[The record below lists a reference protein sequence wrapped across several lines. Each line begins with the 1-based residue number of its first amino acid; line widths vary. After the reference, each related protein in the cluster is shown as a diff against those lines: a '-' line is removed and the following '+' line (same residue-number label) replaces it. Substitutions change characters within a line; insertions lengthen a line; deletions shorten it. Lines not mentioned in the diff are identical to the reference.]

1 VPAWRRRLLAL
12 ILAVAAAGLLT
23 GSAILIWDGLRAA
36 AAREARLY
44 ARAAATQAA
53 RAMDFAQEALNAV
66 GAQALADLRRRG
78 PEAVAET
85 LTRQAD
91 ADRDTQWIGLFDQ
104 NGRLI
109 AASSPDGPEFA
120 ALVTPMR
127 ERIEFAQAFYVGLP
141 VLAPWRDK
149 QLIPMSRRL
158 YDAEDRLEG
167 VIVMLTTPE
176 FLLTLPTGSEPDT
189 RIQLRRGDGAVLAG
203 VGPGQ
208 VDDQAIERAIDHDV
222 LAPGTAGGLAVADDA
237 MLVAALPLERY
248 PLIAVAALPAPGL
261 MDGKWP
267 LGLLI
272 LLILAIVAGVGAGL
286 AWPRR
291 VELADPEAT
300 PDLETR
306 LLGLLGRRLREP
318 VSTIAQ
324 AATALMTEPLSVE
337 QREQVFA
344 LRRAAAALG
353 RAAGDLADWAGPSD
367 PPGDTSF
374 DPAALIAQ
382 LAAAAAP
389 AARARGLRFEVGG
402 DTRLPPSLL
411 GDTARV
417 TQVIAALIDQA
428 IDSTDEGQVR
438 LSSTLLS
445 DDEDDAT
452 LEIAVTDT
460 SRPTDTAHEDERRT
474 RLDLARRMTAGLGGT
489 LEVTAQPGGGLAVRA
504 RLRFAR
510 GDTPA
515 ATAERRPARP
525 GQDGLDILL
534 IEDNSANRQVA
545 TGLLGRLGHRVAGAA
560 DAETAFTLLGERR
573 FDLVL
578 LDIHLPGRDG
588 ISAATTIRA
597 MAGPVSRIPIIA
609 LTADTMPSTAER
621 CRAAGID
628 TVLTKPV
635 RQADLAAAIGR
646 ITGPRAGA
654 EPVLIDHA
662 GVAELRAAL
671 SPDAI
676 GSLLQQLVTDIDD
689 TLSRL
694 DEAAAQGLYAEAA
707 RQAHVIKSVAATFA
721 LPALSDLAAAAE
733 ATARTLDEDAGPAAG
748 APELRAAA
756 LRPIAERSLAALRRA
771 LLPADQH
778 EPSA

>member
-1 VPAWRRRLLAL
+1 
-12 ILAVAAAGLLT
+12 
-23 GSAILIWDGLRAA
+23 
-36 AAREARLY
+36 
-44 ARAAATQAA
+44 
-53 RAMDFAQEALNAV
+53 MDFAQEALNAV
-66 GAQALADLRRRG
+66 GAQSLTDLRRRG
-78 PEAVAET
+78 AEAVAET

-91 ADRDTQWIGLFDQ
+91 ADRDTQWIGLYDPA
-104 NGRLI
+104 GRLI
-109 AASSPDGPEFA
+109 AASSPDGREFA
-120 ALVTPMR
+120 GLVSPFG
-127 ERIEFAQAFYVGLP
+127 ERIEFARAFYVGLP
-141 VLAPWRDK
+141 VHAAWRDK
-149 QLIPMSRRL
+149 LLIPMSRRL
-158 YDAEDRLEG
+158 YDADDRLEA
-167 VIVMLTTPE
+167 VVVMLTTPE
-176 FLLTLPTGSEPDT
+176 FLLTLPTGSEPET

-222 LAPGTAGGLAVADDA
+222 LAPGDAGGLAIAADA
-237 MLVAALPLERY
+237 MLVAALPLQRY
-248 PLIAVAALPAPGL
+248 PLIAIAALPAPRL
-261 MDGKWP
+261 VDGGRP
-267 LGLLI
+267 LIVLV
-272 LLILAIVAGVGAGL
+272 LLILAVTAGGAAGFVAGGRAEEGQ
-286 AWPRR
+286 
-291 VELADPEAT
+291 ADIA

-318 VSTIAQ
+318 VSTIAR
-324 AATALMTEPLSVE
+324 ATTALMTEPLSVE

-367 PPGDTSF
+367 PPGEASF

-382 LAAAAAP
+382 LAAATGP
-389 AARARGLRFEVGG
+389 AARARGLRFEVAG
-402 DTRLPPSLL
+402 DTELPVSLMGDPS
-411 GDTARV
+411 RV
-417 TQVIAALIDQA
+417 TQLVAALIDQS
-428 IDSTDEGQVR
+428 IESTEDGTVRLFTALLGDEGGDV
-438 LSSTLLS
+438 
-445 DDEDDAT
+445 T

-460 SRPTDTAHEDERRT
+460 SRPADTAREDERRT
-474 RLDLARRMTAGLGGT
+474 RLDLARRMTAGLGGS
-489 LEVTAQPGGGLAVRA
+489 LDIAVPPGGGLAVRA

-510 GDTPA
+510 DVRA
-515 ATAERRPARP
+515 AKDDAPPARP
-525 GQDGLDILL
+525 GADGLSILL
-534 IEDNSANRQVA
+534 IEDNAANRQVA
-545 TGLLGRLGHRVAGAA
+545 AGLLGRLGHRVSAAA
-560 DAETAFTLLGERR
+560 DADSAFALLDEQR

-588 ISAATTIRA
+588 ISVAATIRGL
-597 MAGPVSRIPIIA
+597 AGPVARIPIIA

-646 ITGPRAGA
+646 IAGPRTGA

-676 GSLLQQLVTDIDD
+676 GSLLQQLATDIDD
-689 TLSRL
+689 TLARL
-694 DEAAAQGLYAEAA
+694 DDATSRGLYAEAA

-721 LPALSDLAAAAE
+721 LPALSDLAATAE
-733 ATARTLDEDAGPAAG
+733 ATARALDGDGGTPA

-771 LLPADQH
+771 LLPAGLH
-778 EPSA
+778 APLP

>member
-1 VPAWRRRLLAL
+1 VGLLAGG
-12 ILAVAAAGLLT
+12 AA
-23 GSAILIWDGLRAA
+23 LIWDSLRGA

-66 GAQALADLRRRG
+66 GAQSLADLRRRG
-78 PEAVAET
+78 AEAVAET

-91 ADRDTQWIGLFDQ
+91 ADRDTQWIGLYDPD
-104 NGRLI
+104 GRLI
-109 AASSPDGPEFA
+109 ATSSPDGPEFA
-120 ALVTPMR
+120 GLVTPLG
-127 ERIEFAQAFYVGLP
+127 ERVEFARAFYVGLP
-141 VLAPWRDK
+141 VYAAWRDK

-158 YDAEDRLEG
+158 YDADDRLEA

-176 FLLTLPTGSEPDT
+176 FLLALPTGSEPET
-189 RIQLRRGDGAVLAG
+189 RIQLRRGDGTVLAG
-203 VGPGQ
+203 VGPAR

-222 LAPGTAGGLAVADDA
+222 LAPGDTGGLAVADDEL
-237 MLVAALPLERY
+237 LVAALPLERY
-248 PLIAVAALPAPGL
+248 PLIAIAALPAPRL
-261 MDGKWP
+261 LDGGRP
-267 LGLLI
+267 LVVLT
-272 LLILAIVAGVGAGL
+272 LLILAIMAGGAAGFVARGR
-286 AWPRR
+286 P
-291 VELADPEAT
+291 EEADSAA

-337 QREQVFA
+337 QREQVFV

-367 PPGDTSF
+367 PPGEATSF
-374 DPAALIAQ
+374 DPAALVAQ
-382 LAAAAAP
+382 LAAATGP

-402 DTRLPPSLL
+402 DAGLPASLV

-417 TQVIAALIDQA
+417 TQLVAALIDQA
-428 IDSTDEGQVR
+428 IESTEDGTVR
-438 LSSTLLS
+438 LFTGLVG
-445 DDEDDAT
+445 DDGGNIT
-452 LEIAVTDT
+452 VEITVTDT
-460 SRPTDTAHEDERRT
+460 SRPTDTAREDERRT
-474 RLDLARRMTAGLGGT
+474 RLDLARRMAAGLGGT
-489 LEVTAQPGGGLAVRA
+489 LDITLPPGGGLAVRA
-504 RLRFAR
+504 RLRFVR
-510 GDTPA
+510 GGPA
-515 ATAERRPARP
+515 AKDDRPARP
-525 GQDGLDILL
+525 ADGLSILL

-545 TGLLGRLGHRVAGAA
+545 TGLLGRLGHRIAAAA
-560 DAETAFTLLGERR
+560 DADAAFALLDEQR

-588 ISAATTIRA
+588 ISVAATIRGLT
-597 MAGPVSRIPIIA
+597 GPVARIPIIA

-621 CRAAGID
+621 CRVAGID

-635 RQADLAAAIGR
+635 RQADLAAAITR
-646 ITGPRAGA
+646 IAGPRNGA

-662 GVAELRAAL
+662 GVDELRAAL

-676 GSLLQQLVTDIDD
+676 GSLLQQLATDIDD
-689 TLSRL
+689 TLARL
-694 DEAAAQGLYAEAA
+694 DDATARGLYAEAG

-721 LPALSDLAAAAE
+721 LPALSDLAATAE
-733 ATARTLDEDAGPAAG
+733 ATARALDSGGGTAA

-771 LLPADQH
+771 LLPAGLH
-778 EPSA
+778 EPLP